1 MRNHGVNNA
10 GSDRGAEGR
19 APSRSGESVGASRET
34 TNSGAGR
41 MSSVRGVARAVPVIG
56 GFALLMA
63 AMTVFGILADRP
75 SVLPWSRNATI
86 AVCAVLAVAGVA
98 LIAAGFIWPRPLTDD
113 ERRALARAGKPTTE
127 ERARTRLKLFAAAGL
142 LVVWGL
148 SFGIGGGARYGW
160 GSAEFRG
167 WAVTGIWA
175 LVAAACMIVTGLLSG
190 RNGRALP
197 VPRDDERERLVKLK
211 ADFATGWI
219 MYVACLAMEILLF
232 SLSVAFDFAPL
243 MYVALGFLGAAALY
257 GVVAA
262 LARRYYDRRL

>member
-1 MRNHGVNNA
+1 MRNQGVSNA

-19 APSRSGESVGASRET
+19 ASGGSVGAGRKT
-34 TNSGAGR
+34 TNSVSGR
-41 MSSVRGVARAVPVIG
+41 MPSARGVARAVPVIG
-56 GFALLMA
+56 GFVLLMA

-75 SVLPWSRNATI
+75 SALPWNRTATI
-86 AVCAVLAVAGVA
+86 VACAVLAVAGVA
-98 LIAAGFIWPRPLTDD
+98 LIAAGFVWPRPLTDD
-113 ERRALARAGKPTTE
+113 ERRAIARAGKPTAE

-148 SFGIGGGARYGW
+148 SFGIGGGVRYGW

-167 WAVTGIWA
+167 WAATGIWA
-175 LVAAACMIVTGLLSG
+175 LAAAACMIVAGLLSG

-197 VPRDDERERLVKLK
+197 VPCDDERERLVKLK
-211 ADFATGWI
+211 ADSATGRI
-219 MYVACLAMEILLF
+219 MYVVCIATEILLF
-232 SLSVAFDFAPL
+232 SLSMAFDFAPL